1 MAICGI
7 VLRSMMTLA
16 VLGCGARGRT
26 YSKVAAEMTA
36 RYRIVAACDK
46 VVTRAQKLASF
57 VTNGEVAVYDCEKEF
72 FAAGKLSDVLLIAT
86 QDANHFEHAKAAI
99 KLGYDILLEKPA
111 AQTLEECEELHAMAI
126 EHGVRIGL
134 CFVLRYTPFYRAV
147 KREIDSGRLGRI
159 ISLHASEGVDAY
171 HQAHSYVRGHWRQS
185 ATASPMILAKSSHD
199 CDLICWFANA
209 GVKHLTSYGSLEV
222 FRSENAP
229 AGAPARCTDG
239 CPAAAECMYDAH
251 RYMGDKRSWLRMV
264 LDDSETA
271 DDARILK
278 FLQESPWGRC
288 VYRCDND
295 VVDHQVIAAE
305 MDNGITATFTMTAF
319 NSGRTLEIYGT
330 NGSLKGGSPWKD
342 AGAPELFFR
351 DHRTGTMEEV
361 KFDLL
366 DEGTYA
372 GHGGGDAGIVDS
384 LDQMFGPNGS
394 LPPGL
399 DGIEGHRF
407 AFRAEM
413 SRLRA

>member
-1 MAICGI
+1 
-7 VLRSMMTLA
+7 
-16 VLGCGARGRT
+16 
-26 YSKVAAEMTA
+26 
-36 RYRIVAACDK
+36 
-46 VVTRAQKLASF
+46 
-57 VTNGEVAVYDCEKEF
+57 
-72 FAAGKLSDVLLIAT
+72 
-86 QDANHFEHAKAAI
+86 
-99 KLGYDILLEKPA
+99 
-111 AQTLEECEELHAMAI
+111 
-126 EHGVRIGL
+126 
-134 CFVLRYTPFYRAV
+134 
-147 KREIDSGRLGRI
+147 
-159 ISLHASEGVDAY
+159 
-171 HQAHSYVRGHWRQS
+171 
-185 ATASPMILAKSSHD
+185 
-199 CDLICWFANA
+199 
-209 GVKHLTSYGSLEV
+209 
-222 FRSENAP
+222 
-229 AGAPARCTDG
+229 
-239 CPAAAECMYDAH
+239 
-251 RYMGDKRSWLRMV
+251 MV